1 MLKKLQRLLLDSDKP
16 NTAQLKLFSQTF
28 ADLAKA
34 TAIGS
39 GALVFVPSDGTNN
52 LLLSTFG
59 FIAAVILLIISSRFL
74 KEVKEP

>member
-1 MLKKLQRLLLDSDKP
+1 MLKKLQRILVGSDKP

-34 TAIGS
+34 TAVGS
-39 GALVFVPSDGTNN
+39 AALVFVPSEDTNN

-59 FIAAVILLIISSRFL
+59 FIATVVLLIISSRFL